1 VFNERVQSRGAKRE
15 ATQQKVLASAEQL
28 FRQHGFSATTIRQ
41 IAADADVSIGTVM
54 AVGDKDAL
62 LIAIVDGWIAAV
74 HRGRTGNCGDSR
86 SPLAATA
93 AVQEVMSVIE
103 PFIEYLFRDQ
113 QLSRAYA
120 AIIVRGRHE
129 SAIFQDLA
137 LALIAEINAALS
149 RSSLTPAAAGRGA
162 RAIYFSYL
170 GILIA
175 AGSGAFTEQE
185 VVDQLREVVS
195 FVISPQG
202 EQQ

>member
-1 VFNERVQSRGAKRE
+1 M
-15 ATQQKVLASAEQL
+15 LASAEQL
-28 FRQHGFSATTIRQ
+28 FRQHGFGATTIRQ

-62 LIAIVDGWIAAV
+62 LIAIVDGWITAV
-74 HRGRTGNCGDSR
+74 HRSRSGNHGDSHSR
-86 SPLAATA
+86 LAATA
-93 AVQEVMSVIE
+93 AVQEVMSVFE
-103 PFIEYLFRDQ
+103 PFIEYLFRDR

-120 AIIVRGRHE
+120 AIIVRGTHE

-137 LALIAEINAALS
+137 LALIAEIDAALS
-149 RSSLTPAAAGRGA
+149 RSSLTPAAASRGA
-162 RAIYFSYL
+162 RAIYFSYI

-175 AGSGAFTEQE
+175 AGSGAFAEQA